1 MQYNVGMVRHF
12 FCAARWALLF
22 MLFGVSTWGA
32 DFYWIQNK
40 FSGNWNDASNWTL
53 TAGSTSPAS
62 TYPQAGDNAYI
73 SEAATITVPIAVTI
87 ESLTVSAPNGSAIA
101 ATLSGAGNMGVDFI
115 VLDRNSGTN
124 VNFTMG
130 VPCTVSA
137 GIDITDACALTV
149 TNSMTVTAA
158 VSLSGTAQLNVNSGA
173 MVQCDGIQT
182 TSGTSTLTVNGML
195 TTTGD
200 ISVHNGTVGSS
211 GTLTIDSTNLAI
223 DTTWNNSGTVVT
235 SGPGTATSL
244 PSGAVESGTW
254 RYTGGTVW
262 TASGFTYHI
271 LDVAGMVNV
280 HDSCTTD
287 TLTVQNSGQLSVP
300 AGGSVT
306 VSSAFTNS
314 GTVAVTGSGS
324 VMATVATWNNTGTI
338 TLDATGTVTPPASPG
353 NEAGTWT
360 YMNTTGRSLVP
371 HPYYH
376 LTVSGAGAVTASAAV
391 SVGNA
396 LTINS
401 GASLVL
407 GDYDLTVSTSFTNNG
422 TVTVGNGAVNLPAP
436 RPVGNWIYANSS
448 ARSLIDK
455 DYNNLTLSDA
465 GAVTASAAV
474 SVGNALTINSG
485 ASLVLGDY
493 DLTVSTSFTNNG
505 TVTVGNGAVNL
516 PTSRP
521 VGNWIYA
528 NSSARDLID
537 KDYTNLTLSG
547 ATVTAVAAVTVTE
560 DLIIQSGSTLDLVSF
575 HLTVNG
581 KIVNYG
587 TVRLIGDQTI
597 SANTITNNDGSTV
610 TYYGNTGT
618 WKDGGTVI
626 PVQFGSAYYNL
637 VCDFGAEATAAP
649 LSNGKFGKQLQFTG
663 SVTVR
668 HNLRLRGVSLPDEH
682 TIVVTG
688 TASASITLGYVQDAT
703 DSNAVGNYL
712 HVMVDLVTVT
722 GLGSSSIKYTAFN
735 SRGQQGSTPSSDVGN
750 DVMQKNGWFFPRHL
764 LPLENVICIAPL
776 GGKTLY
782 VHADDMRFFTYSAE
796 QLWNLI
802 RIVDGSNNSAAGQG
816 IASDAIRLIQS
827 GGTTVWCAIPLE
839 YPVTLSHITDYY
851 LRYKVNE
858 TDSKPAFHALSDFA
872 VGAVTSVLAYDNGTV
887 TDISTQA
894 SGQPRSGR
902 RVQDFNAEANN
913 ALQAERS
920 MTITATE
927 ASAAVTGVSVG
938 DLTLVAARTVP
949 TAGRLPPY
957 IPGAWRVWLPS
968 GDSWNNPLIP
978 LEGGFTQIRKNSD
991 AYELVYAEAD
1001 EQLYNAQNITPVD
1014 WKTGDQVTFLF
1025 QLDDYVVC
1033 HTPEVTSAGKP
1044 NISATSPL
1052 YALRFRTPD
1061 NILSLDLWSFKLASV
1076 ALQAGGVT
1084 ILNNVININ
1093 AGDVTTLNVS
1103 VPKSGQLRIIVMAL
1117 DGSIVTY
1124 LAQETAAA
1132 GARISAQWDGRTASG
1147 TAVARGLYFV
1157 RVIGCGID
1165 ETRKVMVVH

>member
-1 MQYNVGMVRHF
+1 MVRHF

-436 RPVGNWIYANSS
+436 
-448 ARSLIDK
+448 
-455 DYNNLTLSDA
+455 
-465 GAVTASAAV
+465 
-474 SVGNALTINSG
+474 
-485 ASLVLGDY
+485 
-493 DLTVSTSFTNNG
+493 
-505 TVTVGNGAVNL
+505 
-516 PTSRP
+516 RP